1 MVRLSRR
8 LTSEDKE
15 LLLKQLNKKRK
26 QYGLRP
32 LKTIKTDDLI
42 HLQQQNKYDTPP
54 HPHKST
60 NNYDDGGMYQ

>member
-8 LTSEDKE
+8 LTKKDKE
-15 LLLKQLNKKRK
+15 LLLKQQNKKRQ

-42 HLQQQNKYDTPP
+42 HLQQTKKDDTPP
-54 HPHKST
+54 YPHKRT
-60 NNYDDGGMYQ
+60 NKYEDGGMYQ

>member
-15 LLLKQLNKKRK
+15 LLLKQLNKKRRE
-26 QYGLRP
+26 YGLRP

-42 HLQQQNKYDTPP
+42 HLQQQKQNDTPP
-54 HPHKST
+54 SPHKST
-60 NNYDDGGMYQ
+60 NKYEDGGMYQ